1 MKIIKSNEE
10 FNSLINSDSLVV
22 IDFFATWCGPC
33 KMLSPVLEN
42 VSNVLNNVE
51 FIKVDIDQF
60 NELASQ
66 YKVQSVP
73 TIVFVKNGNE
83 INRHIGYIDEDTLV
97 EKIKNL

>member
-73 TIVFVKNGNE
+73 TIVFMKNGNE
-83 INRHIGYIDEDTLV
+83 INRHIGYIDEDNLV